1 VASSTS
7 GLAIS
12 ATSGSNIAIH
22 GDSANNR
29 AVEGFSTN
37 SIGVIGDSTSNR
49 GVVGTLGRTSCAS
62 QTGNPA
68 YAVGGCGGA
77 VGDGVDG
84 SSAVGYG
91 VVAQSSSGISN
102 AALLVINSSAPS
114 QCCDLM
120 VGLSGTGRVRVARI
134 GGDGH
139 GYFDGGVDT
148 SGADYAESM
157 RTNERAKLRPGDVLV
172 IDPRRGNAVLKSTTA
187 SSPLVAGVYSTKPS
201 ITAIGTH
208 HITDARKGEVPVALL
223 GVVPTKVTAQN
234 GPIRVGD
241 LLTTS
246 STPGYAMKASHAVLG
261 TILGKALAP
270 LKSGRGV
277 IQVLVT
283 LR

>member
-1 VASSTS
+1 
-7 GLAIS
+7 LAIS
-12 ATSGSNIAIH
+12 ASSGSNIAIH
-22 GDSANNR
+22 ADSANNR

-49 GVVGTLGRTSCAS
+49 GVVGTLGRTSCGS
-62 QTGNPA
+62 QTGFAA
-68 YAVGGCGGA
+68 YAVGGCGGT

-84 SSAVGYG
+84 SSAAGFG
-91 VVAQSSSGISN
+91 VVAESSSGVSN
-102 AALLVINSSAPS
+102 AALLVINASAPA
-114 QCCDLM
+114 QCCDLFL
-120 VGLSGTGRVRVARI
+120 GESGTGRLRVARI

-157 RTNERAKLRPGDVLV
+157 RSDDPAKLRPGDVLV
-172 IDPRRGNAVLKSTTA
+172 LDPRHGNAVLKSTTA

-223 GVVPTKVTAQN
+223 GVVPTRVTTQN

-246 STPGYAMKASHAVLG
+246 SSPGYAMKASHAVIG

-270 LKSGRGV
+270 LKAGKGV